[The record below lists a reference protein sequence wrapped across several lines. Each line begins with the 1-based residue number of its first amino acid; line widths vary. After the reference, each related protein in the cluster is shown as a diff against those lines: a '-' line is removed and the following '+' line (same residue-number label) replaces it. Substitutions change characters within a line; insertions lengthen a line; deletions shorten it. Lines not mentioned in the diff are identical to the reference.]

1 MIVTGLNGN
10 RFLTGNPIPVTFAPD
25 TQDFLSGSKIILT
38 VTKLATHSGDVA
50 YTYPPVTLYPSPKG
64 ITIDLAPY
72 IKGLMPIPYV
82 PDSSYQNP
90 IPNYQRFTIT
100 AEETQ
105 GNTSQVFSNKT
116 FIRGFRRTKSNQG
129 ITLPVGTTL
138 NNADRIP
145 IWGSYPTARFF
156 IDSNNTIQSTTVVDS
171 QYTKRMRMP
180 TACNPFYVRFL
191 NSLGGYSFW
200 MFNAWEWET
209 SSDAV
214 GVIKT
219 TTNINNRSLGFAE
232 QNTVTVDTRVKREF
246 YGLMRDLVVSPVVQV
261 YNEFDMEWLKIE
273 LQGSS
278 FSTSNYEDLQEP
290 TFTFDLMLNTNPQTV
305 W

>member
-10 RFLTGNPIPVTFAPD
+10 RFLTGNPIPVTFAPSS
-25 TQDFLSGSKIILT
+25 QDFLSGSKIVLNI
-38 VTKLATHSGDVA
+38 TKLVTHSGDVA
-50 YTYPPVTLYPSPKG
+50 YTYPPVTLYPAAKG

-72 IKGLMPIPYV
+72 IKGLMPDPYIPT
-82 PDSSYQNP
+82 SSYQNP
-90 IPNYQRFTIT
+90 VPNYQRFTI
-100 AEETQ
+100 AVEETQ
-105 GNTSQVFSNKT
+105 GNTSQAFTNKT
-116 FIRGFRRTKSNQG
+116 FIRGFKRTKNNSA

-145 IWGSYPTARFF
+145 VWGSYPTARFF
-156 IDSNNTIQSTTVVDS
+156 IDSNNTIQSTTIVDS
-171 QYTKRMRMP
+171 QYTKQMRVP
-180 TACNPFYVRFL
+180 TACNPFYVRFY

-200 MFNAWEWET
+200 MFNAWEWNT
-209 SSDAV
+209 DNDPV
-214 GVIKT
+214 GVIKKT
-219 TTNINNRSLGFAE
+219 TSINNRSLGFTE

-261 YNEFDMEWLKIE
+261 YNQFDMEWLKIE
-273 LQGSS
+273 LQSAS

-290 TFTFDLMLNTNPQTV
+290 SFTFDLMLNTNPQTV